1 MKKTLAILMAFVLVI
16 AMSVAGTLAYLTA
29 QDQVVNTFTVG
40 TMLADGGLT
49 LNESSLV
56 RNEDGTY
63 CLDKNTPVKK
73 NENYVIIPGLDLPK
87 DPYVDVTFKG
97 ENPEKAYLFIEVNS
111 TLPRELTYSLTA
123 DWTAT
128 TLKGVNG
135 GTVYKY
141 NNGTAFN
148 TNLVKVPVLKDDVIT
163 VPAGYT
169 PVENGAYNMTFTAY
183 MCQSAGFADAEAAWN
198 GSFAA

>member
-1 MKKTLAILMAFVLVI
+1 MKKTLAVLLSLVLVA

-49 LNESSLV
+49 LNESTLV
-56 RNEDGTY
+56 RNTDGTY
-63 CLDKNTPVKK
+63 SLDKDAPVKK
-73 NENYVIIPGLDLPK
+73 NDGYIIIPGVNLPK

-97 ENPEKAYLFIEVNS
+97 EKPEAAYLFVELNS
-111 TLPRELTYSLTA
+111 TLPAELGYALTS

-148 TNLVKVPVLKDDVIT
+148 TNLVKVPLLKEDMIT
-163 VPAGYT
+163 VPAGYA
-169 PVENGAYNMTFTAY
+169 PVENQSYSMTFTAY
-183 MCQSAGFADAEAAWN
+183 MCQAAGFADAEAAWN

>member
-1 MKKTLAILMAFVLVI
+1 MKKTLVVLLAFVLVI
-16 AMSVAGTLAYLTA
+16 AMSVAGTFAYLTA

-40 TMLADGGLT
+40 NMLDKNGLT
-49 LNESSLV
+49 LNESKLV
-56 RNEDGTY
+56 RENDGTY
-63 CLDKNTPVKK
+63 SLDKATAVK
-73 NENYVIIPGLDLPK
+73 ENKDYVVIPGIDLPK

-111 TLPRELTYSLTA
+111 TLPAELTYSLTA

-135 GTVYKY
+135 GTVYMY

-148 TNLVKVPVLKDDVIT
+148 TNLVKVPVLANDMIT
-163 VPAGYT
+163 VPAEYT
-169 PVENGAYNMTFTAY
+169 PAENATYDMTFTAY
-183 MCQSAGFADAEAAWN
+183 MCQAAGFADAETAWN
-198 GSFAA
+198 ACFVK

>member
-1 MKKTLAILMAFVLVI
+1 MKKSMAILLSLVLVA
-16 AMSVAGTLAYLTA
+16 AMSVAGTLAFLTA

-49 LNESSLV
+49 LNESALV
-56 RNEDGTY
+56 RNADGTY
-63 CLDKNTPVKK
+63 SLDKDKPVKK
-73 NENYVIIPGLDLPK
+73 NDNYVIVPGVDLPK

-97 ENPEKAYLFIEVNS
+97 ENPELAYLFVEVNS
-111 TLPRELTYSLTA
+111 TLPAELGFTLTS

-128 TLKGVNG
+128 ELKGVNG

-141 NNGTAFN
+141 KAGTPFN
-148 TNLVKVPVLKDDVIT
+148 TNLVKVPLLNQDMIS
-163 VPAGYT
+163 VPAAYA
-169 PVENGAYNMTFTAY
+169 PAENGSYQLSFTAY
-183 MCQSAGFADAEAAWN
+183 ICQAAGFADAEAAWN